1 MRSVRARLLLAAALL
16 TLAACDPPRRNQEL
30 APDRLRPDYG
40 YRDHERPGQ
49 VLPDRHV
56 ILTFSG
62 GGTRAAALAQG
73 VLNELAAT
81 PIRDGRSMLDEID
94 QISSVSGGSVTAANF
109 VANGRDGFD
118 AFERDFLRHDG
129 MSELFWG
136 VMSPLNWPRLLT
148 TAYSRIDL
156 HIAML
161 DRLVFHGKTFADL
174 PHDAGSP
181 FLILNAADMTSGMR
195 FTFTQSQFDLI
206 CSDLSSLPVAI
217 AVAASSAFPVGMTPV
232 TLVNH
237 APCPAQAQN
246 PRMIARV
253 GLDQAEPDYADPA
266 SGRDQADT
274 VWVDPDGA
282 EYPRR
287 SRGLR
292 EAGLLNAAGRKR
304 FVHLLDGGIA
314 DNLGLG
320 EPLELVHARGQDGTP
335 PRGADL
341 HFLVVNARA
350 EGATDRDTSGAPPG
364 ILAMLQTSIDASID
378 GRSGGLEAQLATLPI
393 LAGALGAGREVTA
406 TYMAFEMIRDDAC
419 REAFQN
425 LATAWTLEDHQID
438 ALLELGSALL
448 RAQPTYRRLVETA
461 GGRVGPDAPG
471 SSASP
476 GQDRAAQACRRLLH
490 PGQKR
495 PPVAYGN
502 AS

>member
-1 MRSVRARLLLAAALL
+1 MRVARALLVPVLLLVAG
-16 TLAACDPPRRNQEL
+16 CDPPRRNQEL
-30 APDRLRPDYG
+30 APADLRADYG
-40 YRDHERPGQ
+40 YRDRERPGQ
-49 VLPDRHV
+49 VLPDHHV
-56 ILTFSG
+56 VLTFSG

-73 VLNELAAT
+73 VLRELAAT
-81 PIRDGRSMLDEID
+81 PIRDGRTMLDEID
-94 QISSVSGGSVTAANF
+94 QISSVSGGSVTAANV
-109 VANGRDGFD
+109 VANGRDSFD

-136 VMSPLNWPRLLT
+136 VLSPLNWPRLWT

-174 PHDAGSP
+174 PHDPDSP

-206 CSDLSSLPVAI
+206 CSDLSRLPVAV

-237 APCPAQAQN
+237 APCPAQAEH

-253 GLDQAEPDYADPA
+253 GLDQAEPEYADPA
-266 SGRDQADT
+266 SGRDRSDT
-274 VWVDPDGA
+274 VWVDPEGA

-292 EAGLLNAAGRKR
+292 ESGLLNTDGRKR

-320 EPLELVHARGQDGTP
+320 EPLELIYARGQDGTP
-335 PRGADL
+335 PRAADL
-341 HFLVVNARA
+341 DFIVVNARA
-350 EGATDRDTSGAPPG
+350 EGDTDRDTSGAPPG
-364 ILAMLQTSIDASID
+364 ILAMLATSIDASID

-393 LAGALGAGREVTA
+393 LARALGSSRRVTT
-406 TYMAFEMIRDDAC
+406 TYLAFELIRDAAC
-419 REAFQN
+419 RDAFQN

-438 ALLELGSALL
+438 ALLELGSAML
-448 RAQPTYRRLVETA
+448 RAQPTYRALVEQA
-461 GGRVGPDAPG
+461 GGTVGPDTLG
-471 SSASP
+471 STAAP
-476 GQDRAAQACRRLLH
+476 GQDRAAEACRRLLY
-490 PGQKR
+490 PNAQR
-495 PPVAYGN
+495 PPVRYG
-502 AS
+502 SGS